1 MSTKQNVEPK
11 PAAAPQQA
19 EKPPEPRQ
27 RIAIAEGISEEELQK
42 RRVMREGYLAQ
53 GEAVVIFLE
62 RLTEFDGR
70 QWARL
75 IAIVDLL
82 NYGDSDSAED
92 NWLGYFLNE
101 IADQT
106 TCGGAQSLSNSPE
119 KVRRI
124 FEECT
129 KHLET
134 DVKSAADIAERYA
147 PLLAS
152 IKKRESAERSAN

>member
-1 MSTKQNVEPK
+1 MPTKQNAQPK
-11 PAAAPQQA
+11 PGP
-19 EKPPEPRQ
+19 ETPPYPHERT
-27 RIAIAEGISEEELQK
+27 ATTEGISEEEYQK
-42 RRVMREGYLAQ
+42 RHAMREGYLAQ

-62 RLTEFDGR
+62 RLTEFDKHQWGR
-70 QWARL
+70 M

-129 KHLET
+129 KHLED
-134 DVKSAADIAERYA
+134 DVKGAADIAERYA
-147 PLLAS
+147 PLLAR
-152 IKKRESAERSAN
+152 IKEKERAERSTN

>member
-1 MSTKQNVEPK
+1 MPTKQNTPTK
-11 PAAAPQQA
+11 PGP
-19 EKPPEPRQ
+19 ETPPDPHQ
-27 RIAIAEGISEEELQK
+27 RTATTGISEEEFQK
-42 RRVMREGYLAQ
+42 RSTSHKKYLDR

-62 RLTEFDGR
+62 RLTEFGKHQWGR
-70 QWARL
+70 M

-106 TCGGAQSLSNSPE
+106 ACGGAQSLSNSPE

-129 KHLET
+129 KHLED
-134 DVKSAADIAERYA
+134 DVKRAADIAERYG
-147 PLLAS
+147 PLLAH
-152 IKKRESAERSAN
+152 IKERERAERSATKCR